1 MNFESFGRTRAVGL
15 AFIAM
20 GAAVACS
27 AGKSG
32 NGSRPGTPDGGGTTS
47 STGGLGQLGGG
58 DGPVLNFGG
67 QSTGGATGG
76 GGAPPIV
83 HTACTKNAD
92 CTDPKAVCVK
102 PGPDSGITAAGEC
115 APAIGACD
123 AMDMCAQDS
132 YCCGAGCRLDD
143 GDKVCIPFDFGATPD
158 CKLPGAALGVFA
170 PAVQCEWAPD
180 AKDAN
185 AASKYVLA
193 TPLVADLPNDS
204 GASAEVVFSTWDAM
218 TTAAGVTAATD
229 GGSSSAVGM
238 IRIISGQTCALE
250 ETIQDSIG
258 KVRASTPLALADLDN
273 NGTID
278 IVARLDQGGA
288 IAFKWDGM
296 KFVKMWETP
305 SKLPQPQA
313 WDGPSVH
320 DLDDDGNPEVLLA
333 DQVYNGQTGVLITAG
348 AGISNVF
355 NGYIPVAGPLNGD
368 GKVRLVAGFGNVT
381 TTFSWSGMAWTDDAA
396 LFQNQRLNTPIGNYA
411 IADFGTPDASGLYDL
426 TKFDGI
432 AEIVQVEGQFGGVN
446 IFASSLANPN
456 AAVASVMAVAPG
468 TFARGGPPTVGDFDG
483 DGQPEVA
490 VAGSKELAVFDP
502 GCAGPGNGCLEKNI
516 RWRQPSQD
524 SSSGQTGV
532 SLFDF
537 DGDGKVEVVYADEC
551 FLRVYSGPTGE
562 VLFSAYR
569 TSATWYESPVIAD
582 VDKDD
587 ATEIVV
593 NNAMAVGCSDART
606 QIAPTGVPYVDPLDP
621 GVRCTDNTDCVP
633 GGKCTA
639 GFCRCAGPT
648 DCDTGLSCIAPPA
661 KSVNVPNAPS
671 AADGNVCRATNPNTT
686 TSKGGIR
693 ILKDRLDRTASSRSM
708 WNQDAY
714 SITNI
719 NDDGTIP
726 KTSAWLPN
734 WKQAGMNNYRMQKQG
749 AAGAQDAPDL
759 TGKLDPQGA
768 CVVDG
773 ATITLTGKV
782 CNRGSKA
789 VGADM
794 PVTFYDDSNKVLC
807 VSHTLTPVKGKNDCQ
822 PVSCQ
827 IKDKVMGKITMKVN
841 DDNGGGQT
849 AKECNSNNNTDTVT
863 IDGCNIR

>member
-1 MNFESFGRTRAVGL
+1 MNFELFGRTRTVGL
-15 AFIAM
+15 LFIAL
-20 GAAVACS
+20 GVAVACS
-27 AGKSG
+27 ASKSG
-32 NGSRPGTPDGGGTTS
+32 GSGVRPDTPGGGTGS
-47 STGGLGQLGGG
+47 STGGQGPLGGG
-58 DGPVLNFGG
+58 DGPILNFGG
-67 QSTGGATGG
+67 ASSGGANTGGAP
-76 GGAPPIV
+76 AVV
-83 HTACTKNAD
+83 HTACSKNSD

-115 APAIGACD
+115 APAIGACAAD
-123 AMDMCAQDS
+123 DMCAQDS

-180 AKDAN
+180 AKDPN

-218 TTAAGVTAATD
+218 TTAAGVTPATD

-238 IRIISGQTCALE
+238 IRIVSGQTCALE
-250 ETIQDSIG
+250 ETIADSIG

-305 SKLPQPQA
+305 SKLPEPQA
-313 WDGPSVH
+313 WDGPAIH
-320 DLDDDGNPEVLLA
+320 DLDDDGKPEVLLA
-333 DQVYNGQTGVLITAG
+333 DQVYNGQTGALITPG
-348 AGISNVF
+348 GMVTNTF
-355 NGYIPVAGPLNGD
+355 NGYLSVAGLLNGD
-368 GKVRLVAGFGNVT
+368 GMVKLVAGTANETSTLG
-381 TTFSWSGMAWTDDAA
+381 WSGTAWVDDAT
-396 LFQNQRLNTPIGNYA
+396 LHQGQRLGFNSGNYA
-411 IADFGTPDASGLYDL
+411 IADFGTPDGLGGFDL
-426 TKFDGI
+426 TKLDGI
-432 AEIVQVEGQFGGVN
+432 AEIVEVEGQYGGVN
-446 IFASSLANPN
+446 IFANSLPMTNGV
-456 AAVASVMAVAPG
+456 VAKALTVTG
-468 TFARGGPPTVGDFDG
+468 TSFTRGGPPTVGDFDG

-502 GCAGPGNGCLEKNI
+502 GCAGPGNGCLEKYI

-569 TSATWYESPVIAD
+569 TSATWFESPVIAD

-606 QIAPTGVPYVDPLDP
+606 QIAPSGTPYVDPLDP
-621 GVRCTDNTDCVP
+621 GVRCQDNGDCVP

-639 GFCRCAGPT
+639 GFCRCAGAM
-648 DCDTGLSCIAPPA
+648 DCDTGLSCVAPPA
-661 KSVNVPNAPS
+661 KSVNVPNPPMAS
-671 AADGNVCRATNPNTT
+671 DGNVCRATNPNTT

-693 ILKDRLDRTASSRSM
+693 ILKDRLDRTASSRSL
-708 WNQDAY
+708 WNQHAY

-734 WKQAGMNNYRMQKQG
+734 WKQPGMNNYRMQKQG

-768 CVVDG
+768 CIIDG

-794 PVTFYDDSNKVLC
+794 PVTFYDESNKVLC

-822 PVSCQ
+822 PVSCT

-849 AKECNSNNNTDTVT
+849 AKECNSTNNTDTVT
-863 IDGCNIR
+863 IDGCNIK

>member
-20 GAAVACS
+20 GVAVACS

-32 NGSRPGTPDGGGTTS
+32 SGVRPDTPGGGTSS
-47 STGGLGQLGGG
+47 STGGQGPLGGG
-58 DGPVLNFGG
+58 DGPVLNLGG

-76 GGAPPIV
+76 GGAPAIV

-132 YCCGAGCRLDD
+132 FCCGTGCRLDD
-143 GDKVCIPFDFGATPD
+143 GAKVCIPFDYGATPD

-204 GASAEVVFSTWDAM
+204 GASAEVVFSTWDAK
-218 TTAAGVTAATD
+218 TTAAGVVADTD

-238 IRIISGQTCALE
+238 IRIVSGQTCALE

-273 NGTID
+273 SGTID

-288 IAFKWDGM
+288 IAFKWDGA

-313 WDGPSVH
+313 WDGPSIH
-320 DLDDDGNPEVLLA
+320 DLDDDGKPEVLLA
-333 DQVYNGQTGVLITAG
+333 DQVYNGQTGALITPG
-348 AGISNVF
+348 PGISNVF
-355 NGYIPVAGPLNGD
+355 NGYIAVAGPLNGD
-368 GKVRLVAGFGNVT
+368 AKVRLVAGFGNVT
-381 TTFSWSGMAWTDDAA
+381 TTFSWSGTAWTDDAA

-411 IADFGTPDASGLYDL
+411 IADFGTPDGNGGYDL
-426 TKFDGI
+426 TKLDGI

-446 IFASSLANPN
+446 IFANSLANPN

-606 QIAPTGVPYVDPLDP
+606 QIPPTDKPYVDPLDP
-621 GVRCTDNTDCVP
+621 GVRCTDNSDCVP

-639 GFCRCAGPT
+639 GFCRCSGPT

-671 AADGNVCRATNPNTT
+671 ATDGNVCRATNPNTT

-719 NDDGTIP
+719 NDDGTVP

-768 CVVDG
+768 CVIDG
-773 ATITLTGKV
+773 TTITLTGKV

-822 PVSCQ
+822 PVSCT

-849 AKECNSNNNTDTVT
+849 AKECNSANNTDTVT